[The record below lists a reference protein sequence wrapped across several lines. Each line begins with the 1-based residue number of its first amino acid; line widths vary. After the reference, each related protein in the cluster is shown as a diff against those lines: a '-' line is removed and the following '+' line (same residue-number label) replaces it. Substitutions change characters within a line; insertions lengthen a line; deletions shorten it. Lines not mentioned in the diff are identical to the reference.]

1 MFEAS
6 LTQQL
11 FESTEGP
18 VRRGS
23 PGQYIRLDFKG
34 NFHRAV
40 DVTNDMPARENAR
53 RGK

>member
-1 MFEAS
+1 MSDATFDRQIFD
-6 LTQQL
+6 LT
-11 FESTEGP
+11 EEP

-53 RGK
+53 RGR